1 MICSHPDSV
10 LVKTHNALAMDRFG
24 PLITLKLTAGA
35 IYVLRNPLAV
45 AISYSHHL
53 GETVD
58 WTIRLLNSPT
68 AGTPNTP
75 TNVCQQLRSWS
86 EHVRSWTAQ
95 AHSPRYP
102 LEDMLSAPE
111 KRFGGVAGFLG
122 LRPPTRAAFELLSLV
137 DLKSCNSARSAR
149 LQGTRQVFETLLSR
163 RQGRPMARDPH
174 GSAG

>member
-1 MICSHPDSV
+1 MTSIASRFFRQQARSGLVRAIYRAGAGELDLQRSRPGPAQAHEAMICSHPDSV

-53 GETVD
+53 GETIG
-58 WTIRLLNSPT
+58 WTIRLMNSPG

-75 TNVCQQLRSWS
+75 TNVFQQLRSWS

-122 LRPPTRAAFELLSLV
+122 LRPPRERLL
-137 DLKSCNSARSAR
+137 RY
-149 LQGTRQVFETLLSR
+149 
-163 RQGRPMARDPH
+163 
-174 GSAG
+174 